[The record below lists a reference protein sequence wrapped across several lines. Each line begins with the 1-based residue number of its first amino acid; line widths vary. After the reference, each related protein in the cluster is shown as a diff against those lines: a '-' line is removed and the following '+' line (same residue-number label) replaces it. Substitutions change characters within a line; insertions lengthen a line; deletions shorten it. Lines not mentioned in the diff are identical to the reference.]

1 MKTSIKTTA
10 PQRSTVALL
19 AVAVPE
25 IKNKLPRSLSA
36 IDKTVKGELA
46 RAVASKDFAGK
57 KDETIVFYPATGPK
71 RILLVGL
78 GKLASVDAG
87 RVRSAAAKA
96 ARSALDLGA
105 VSMGFSLLEEAHSR
119 LDAEDFGKVAVEG
132 AGQGGWTF
140 ERLRSKRESKADL
153 TTVQIFTTQQARTAT
168 ERGRKVGAAIAAG
181 QTFARNLQMRPGN
194 HCTPSD
200 LAAEAQDLG
209 KRYGI
214 KVSVKR
220 RSQMQKEGMNA
231 LLAVAQ
237 GSAQEPRFIT
247 MEYRGGGGG
256 GGGGSAK
263 PICLVGKGVT
273 FDSGGISL
281 KPALNMEEMKFDMSG
296 AAAVLG
302 TFEALGRLKPAINVV
317 GLIPTTE
324 NLPSSTAVKPGD
336 VVTTHFGK
344 TVEII
349 NTDAEGRLILCDAL
363 SYARRFKPACIVDIA
378 TLTGAIVI
386 ALGDQATGVM
396 GNDEDLVAEIRAA
409 GARAGEPCWELP
421 LWDGYRRQIK
431 SDTADIKNVGGRS
444 AGSITAGWFLK
455 EFIEEHPWAH
465 LDIAGTAYLDG
476 DRPDTAKG
484 PTGVGVRLFT
494 EFVLRRAAG

>member
-10 PQRSTVALL
+10 PQQSTVALL

-25 IKNKLPRSLSA
+25 IKTKVPRSLSA
-36 IDKTVKGELA
+36 IDETVKGALA
-46 RAVASKDFAGK
+46 RAFASKDFTGK
-57 KDETIVFYPATGPK
+57 QDETIVFYPATGPK

-78 GKLASVDAG
+78 GERTSVDAG
-87 RVRSAAAKA
+87 GVRRATAKA

-105 VSMGFSLLEEAHSR
+105 TSMGISLREEVHSQ
-119 LDAEDFGKVAVEG
+119 LDAEEFGKAAAEG

-140 ERLRSKRESKADL
+140 EQLRSKRESKADL
-153 TTVQIFTTQQARTAT
+153 TTVQIFTTTKERTAT
-168 ERGRKVGAAIAAG
+168 ERGRRVGAAIAAG

-209 KRYGI
+209 KRHGI

-220 RSQMQKEGMNA
+220 RPQMQKEGMNA

-237 GSAQEPRFIT
+237 GSSQEPRFIT
-247 MEYRGGGGG
+247 MEYRGA
-256 GGGGSAK
+256 GSSE

-281 KPALNMEEMKFDMSG
+281 KPGLNMEEMKFDMSG

-302 TFEALGRLKPAINVV
+302 TFETLGRLKPAINVV

-324 NLPSSTAVKPGD
+324 NLPSSTAFKPGD

-409 GARAGEPCWELP
+409 GAAAGEPCWELP
-421 LWDGYRRQIK
+421 LWDGYRQQIK
-431 SDTADIKNVGGRS
+431 SDTADIKNVGGRP
-444 AGSITAGWFLK
+444 AGAITAGWFLK
-455 EFIEEHPWAH
+455 EFIEQQPWAH
-465 LDIAGTAYLDG
+465 LDIAGTAYLEH
-476 DRPDTAKG
+476 DRPEIAKG

>member
-1 MKTSIKTTA
+1 MKTSVKTTA
-10 PQRSTVALL
+10 PQQSTVALL
-19 AVAVPE
+19 AVGVPE

-36 IDKTVKGELA
+36 IDKTVKGDLA
-46 RAVASKDFAGK
+46 RAVASKDFTGIQ
-57 KDETIVFYPATGPK
+57 DETIVFYPASGPK
-71 RILLVGL
+71 RVLLVGL
-78 GKLASVDAG
+78 GKLTSVDAG
-87 RVRSAAAKA
+87 GVRRAAAKA
-96 ARSALDLGA
+96 ARSAIDCGA
-105 VSMGFSLLEEAHSR
+105 VSMGFSLLEEVHSR

-132 AGQGGWTF
+132 ASQGGWTF
-140 ERLRSKRESKADL
+140 EELRSKRESKADL
-153 TTVQIFTTQQARTAT
+153 TTVQIFTTPKARTAT

-181 QTFARNLQMRPGN
+181 QTLARNLQMRPGN

-209 KRYGI
+209 KRHGI

-220 RSQMQKEGMNA
+220 RAQMQKEGMNA

-247 MEYRGGGGG
+247 MEYRGGDA
-256 GGGGSAK
+256 SK

-281 KPALNMEEMKFDMSG
+281 KPGRHMEEMKFDMSG

-302 TFEALGRLKPAINVV
+302 TFETLGRLKPAINVV

-336 VVTTHFGK
+336 VITTHFGK

-421 LWDGYRRQIK
+421 LWDGYRQQIK
-431 SDTADIKNVGGRS
+431 SDTADIKNVGGRA

-465 LDIAGTAYLDG
+465 LDIAGTAYLDR

-484 PTGVGVRLFT
+484 PTGVGVRLFA